1 MKILRRF
8 ILGHP
13 FVLTVKVSSHLSWK
27 LSLICIQNY
36 GRQLTMVCELGDVCR
51 GDTVLFKQKVH
62 EKSGKRHSKCMGK
75 RIVAG
80 KVVKES
86 YGKDKQQHTFTIQV
100 FWSKGVGKLPP
111 LYLLLVKGR
120 NLYRMMTFRQAW
132 ANEANRLKALE
143 EKHNRGD
150 AARRV
155 RASNRRNSG
164 GHALKGKKSKEKGK
178 HQSQPGGPDGGSNI
192 TKGRKR
198 AMQSSNSDHPTKKNR
213 KEEHRVSSGK
223 NRTDGRQKAKTNSA
237 PLDKNIGTSTSSS
250 QQNANTE
257 TNHAIS
263 QKNPRTAPVNN
274 GLHSTEAR
282 PSKGKTGSKQ
292 KNTVGGNHGQF
303 EGRRVGSASHPQ
315 AYPGNSVGIHHPLS
329 ERTHR
334 PPPLREVG
342 NAWQHHMDGRS
353 ISCPNPTMVFEHPNA
368 ALAGWRAPGYFREP
382 PPDQRAVVFPP
393 FNTSQTMYRRHPD
406 GAYVMPQYRYS
417 GVKLLLALPRRT
429 ASATSAGFSPP
440 KITNVPPVVPKKKL
454 GDDKEPPGPSFA
466 SNHTN
471 GVRVATASPANGTPH
486 LPEKNGLESRRRRRG
501 GAPRRPPKD
510 EEDCGGASCG
520 NSGCLYGNC
529 SNVGGGRSRQQKNAV
544 VKCSMKCQQ
553 VFEVGVIRTQKSSQF
568 YFYSTKHLGDRLGA
582 VKIFLQC
589 LNMNLGRKSYGDM
602 QRCMSADPCPPG
614 AVAESPVQCACVL
627 CSADQRPTVAPART
641 YYVLHEVN
649 VFDSDQPS
657 ALPGWFGTTGLRT
670 LKKKSTLYDND
681 RPLGSG
687 FACTLPLPCHA
698 PPQAKRP
705 SHDRVAKEN
714 PSHGKCSSG
723 NSLMCLSLSSEAKA
737 RCLCRLS
744 TQQ

>member
-1 MKILRRF
+1 MPVTRGRAAAAAAAVAADEEEGHAPIDISSDSDAGGSEESGSSSEEEEEPSSDEDYIDISDSGESCVDVSDSGESYVDISDSDSEDDEDDDEEGGRAGNEGEAGAERPGADRSEAACTKIADLLRRGRNLDGIKLAECKAYLKNNGLPQVGDIATCVERIMLHRRF
-8 ILGHP
+8 KDEDPEKIYP
-13 FVLTVKVSSHLSWK
+13 RSSF
-27 LSLICIQNY
+27 CIN
-36 GRQLTMVCELGDVCR
+36 CKGDVCR

-178 HQSQPGGPDGGSNI
+178 HQSRPGGPDGGSNI

-198 AMQSSNSDHPTKKNR
+198 AMQSSNSDHPTQKNR

-329 ERTHR
+329 ERTQR

-393 FNTSQTMYRRHPD
+393 FNTSQTMYRRHPH

-417 GVKLLLALPRRT
+417 GGSNGFPR
-429 ASATSAGFSPP
+429 
-440 KITNVPPVVPKKKL
+440 
-454 GDDKEPPGPSFA
+454 
-466 SNHTN
+466 
-471 GVRVATASPANGTPH
+471 
-486 LPEKNGLESRRRRRG
+486 
-501 GAPRRPPKD
+501 
-510 EEDCGGASCG
+510 
-520 NSGCLYGNC
+520 
-529 SNVGGGRSRQQKNAV
+529 
-544 VKCSMKCQQ
+544 
-553 VFEVGVIRTQKSSQF
+553 
-568 YFYSTKHLGDRLGA
+568 
-582 VKIFLQC
+582 
-589 LNMNLGRKSYGDM
+589 
-602 QRCMSADPCPPG
+602 
-614 AVAESPVQCACVL
+614 
-627 CSADQRPTVAPART
+627 
-641 YYVLHEVN
+641 
-649 VFDSDQPS
+649 
-657 ALPGWFGTTGLRT
+657 
-670 LKKKSTLYDND
+670 
-681 RPLGSG
+681 
-687 FACTLPLPCHA
+687 
-698 PPQAKRP
+698 
-705 SHDRVAKEN
+705 
-714 PSHGKCSSG
+714 
-723 NSLMCLSLSSEAKA
+723 
-737 RCLCRLS
+737 
-744 TQQ
+744 